1 MPFSQRKDRK
11 RKRDLSAKKTAKPEE
26 WQENKRKWE
35 ESGRPNEEGVQR
47 QPGKKKFV
55 AVLFGY
61 HGGQYQGLQINPGAK
76 TIEAAVEVIS
86 LKLLIVGNEE
96 AMVEAINR
104 NIDPDIKIFKILP
117 VTKSFHAKN
126 QCTSRTYD
134 YILPSY
140 ALQRKSDWHATKLAK
155 EAAAVFPKLDMYRY
169 AMKQVKRLPRHLMK
183 LLLDRTATPPAD
195 DDDGEDDDDKKAG
208 SAVERTA
215 TQGSSSGSSS
225 EDRDRDGGFKDVL
238 EQVALLVGQKLRERF
253 QPDAKR
259 ATSPVAT
266 TMAEFRLSQ
275 EKREA
280 FNQLLSNYLGTKNH
294 HNFTKRGGDSTSA
307 SFMLHQIRKMIGMAD
322 NREPINSTY
331 PIGDV
336 EESVYGTVFG
346 EEKIHVPKA
355 PALGLHLHRCHFHG
369 YNLKVRH
376 IKERESFEEACESVA
391 DTIEAFTKE
400 KIIQRICDE
409 ELRAANVFAQHL
421 AHSRF
426 AEYLTL
432 YSRHPWGTKI
442 EEEYTPDAFY
452 FDCADPFDHPQ
463 IKAACSAIV
472 AKLHAS
478 VRRVGG
484 KPPSSRDAVAAAA
497 SNVGPEITM
506 LYEALAH
513 GAQSHCGGNGH
524 EGNQQSAS
532 SSRELEETGGK
543 NSTNGSYCALS

>member
-1 MPFSQRKDRK
+1 MKVLQ
-11 RKRDLSAKKTAKPEE
+11 KP
-26 WQENKRKWE
+26 
-35 ESGRPNEEGVQR
+35 
-47 QPGKKKFV
+47 
-55 AVLFGY
+55 A
-61 HGGQYQGLQINPGAK
+61 HGN
-76 TIEAAVEVIS
+76 V
-86 LKLLIVGNEE
+86 
-96 AMVEAINR
+96 
-104 NIDPDIKIFKILP
+104 
-117 VTKSFHAKN
+117 
-126 QCTSRTYD
+126 
-134 YILPSY
+134 
-140 ALQRKSDWHATKLAK
+140 
-155 EAAAVFPKLDMYRY
+155 
-169 AMKQVKRLPRHLMK
+169 
-183 LLLDRTATPPAD
+183 D

-294 HNFTKRGGDSTSA
+294 HNFTTGRKSNDSSCMRYITQFEIVELFIVSGVEFARIRVHGA
-307 SFMLHQIRKMIGMAD
+307 SFMLHQIRKMIGMAVAVM
-322 NREPINSTY
+322 RR
-331 PIGDV
+331 DV

-409 ELRAANVFAQHL
+409 EL